1 MEKYNKFSDSF
12 SDEEL
17 NELSNE
23 MEDEGVEEGVE
34 EESEQEDKED
44 NMMDKEINDSLN
56 EKILESEEE
65 DEKEWSNGLE
75 EIIQKLKKEISS
87 EKSIQEND
95 ILIEFKDDN
104 NLLKIQEKYINKINN
119 IDNNVNVTF
128 IIPEKLI
135 KTRVYTFFKCWR
147 NGYCL
152 NSSNTK
158 IPGNIAKVLLK
169 RN

>member
-1 MEKYNKFSDSF
+1 MEKYNKFSDSLT
-12 SDEEL
+12 DEEL

-23 MEDEGVEEGVE
+23 IEDEAID
-34 EESEQEDKED
+34 EESEEEEEEED
-44 NMMDKEINDSLN
+44 MMDEEINDSLN
-56 EKILESEEE
+56 EKIFQSEDE

-87 EKSIQEND
+87 EKSIQENN

-104 NLLKIQEKYINKINN
+104 NLQKIQEKYINKINN